1 MNWVVSCTL
10 CGSSSVYES
19 GQGLP
24 DKCPVCFEK
33 AKEEVQKFLEKDQ
46 KRKEI
51 VVISTSEFA
60 NHKILKTLGI
70 VSHEHIF
77 GVGLVKELDLAKFNG
92 GISLSWAE
100 KVHSGKV
107 LAIKS
112 IEDEAIEL
120 GGNAVVGVEIIYK
133 VFGSHNDMMM
143 LLVGAKGTAVVL
155 D

>member
-10 CGSSSVYES
+10 CGSSYVYES

-24 DKCPVCFEK
+24 DMCPVCFEK
-33 AKEEVQKFLEKDQ
+33 GKKEVKKFLEKEQ

-51 VVISTSEFA
+51 VSISTPEFA
-60 NHKILKTLGI
+60 NRKILKTLGI

-92 GISLSWAE
+92 GIALSWAE
-100 KVHSGKV
+100 KVRSGRD
-107 LAIKS
+107 LALKS

-120 GGNAVVGVEIIYK
+120 GGNAVVGVEIVYK
-133 VFGSHNDMMM
+133 VLGAHNDMVM
-143 LLVGAKGTAVVL
+143 LLVGTKGTAVVV